1 MSYLG
6 TAIGM
11 SVVKHVFSTAKFDV
25 GEYTYV
31 KKVEFNEMVMEL
43 NRAHEAE
50 ARLADEVDEL
60 KARLGVADK
69 HYDELAEQWA
79 ELRRKFRQRNEQ
91 YEELW
96 SNWTALCEQ
105 WATLKTQYNKCRTE
119 LAARNSPATTQGTHT
134 ISNESRPQ
142 YITRPALCS
151 RCATRR

>member
-50 ARLADEVDEL
+50 AQLADEVDEL
-60 KARLGVADK
+60 KERLVHADEHTMK
-69 HYDELAEQWA
+69 LVEEWAEMRQKFLKRDEQYEHLYDEWKTLCEEWA
-79 ELRRKFRQRNEQ
+79 ELKAQ
-91 YEELW
+91 
-96 SNWTALCEQ
+96 
-105 WATLKTQYNKCRTE
+105 NKKLRTD
-119 LAARNSPATTQGTHT
+119 LAACKQ
-134 ISNESRPQ
+134 
-142 YITRPALCS
+142 
-151 RCATRR
+151 